1 MLAKAFEI
9 IAPIWVALILVYGT
23 IAVTLIVA
31 RCSRRCGSDRRGAVS
46 FSCHRSRGCHGRSAR
61 WRRTGDVTK

>member
-46 FSCHRSRGCHGRSAR
+46 FMSPLARLSWTSRAR